1 MYIFIENNNRENG
14 KKRKKEK
21 KKSWVGPD
29 ASTPNHYTTEADY
42 VTLGKSLQFHAF
54 SIKLPPARWS
64 SHINR
69 AINGKKTM

>member
-29 ASTPNHYTTEADY
+29 ASTPNHYTRGWLRN
-42 VTLGKSLQFHAF
+42 LGEKSLISCLFHKTSA
-54 SIKLPPARWS
+54 
-64 SHINR
+64 
-69 AINGKKTM
+69 GKMIEPHQPSY